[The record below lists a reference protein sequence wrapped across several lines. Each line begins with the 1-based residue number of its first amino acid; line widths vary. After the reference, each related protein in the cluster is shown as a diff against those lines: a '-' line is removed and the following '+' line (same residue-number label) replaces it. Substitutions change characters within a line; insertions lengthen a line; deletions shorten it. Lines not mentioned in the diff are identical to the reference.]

1 MAMAS
6 YEGWA
11 RCSPV
16 LRPLACILALAALAG
31 CTAVPFGAPSGAG
44 RALALE
50 PLDQCVSRQGTELHR
65 VVTTQAEWEQ
75 LWRQA
80 CGDGSVLRV
89 ASAGPQDGAPPPVDF
104 DSRSVI
110 VSFWGEQRSGGYTV
124 RILAAAA
131 FADRV
136 VVEVERTAPGPGCG
150 TIAALTYPHAM
161 AVVAKVTVPPQF
173 RFTDQVREC

>member
-1 MAMAS
+1 M
-6 YEGWA
+6 
-11 RCSPV
+11 
-16 LRPLACILALAALAG
+16 LRPLACILALAVLAG
-31 CTAVPFGAPSGAG
+31 CTAVPLGEPSGAG
-44 RALALE
+44 RALALQ
-50 PLDQCVSRQGTELHR
+50 PLDECLSRQGTELHR
-65 VVTTQAEWEQ
+65 VVTTRPEWEQ

-89 ASAGPQDGAPPPVDF
+89 ASAGPQDGAAPAVDF
-104 DSRSVI
+104 DTRSVI
-110 VSFWGEQRSGGYTV
+110 VSFWGGQRSGGYAV
-124 RILAAAA
+124 RILAAVA

-161 AVVAKVTVPPQF
+161 ALVEKVSPPAQF